1 MPRTVKL
8 KAGRNEFFVAFPA
21 SAPGWT
27 GQYSFIETGL
37 FSGDQVH
44 FFQYRAIVGTEDDG
58 ERHFPE
64 SVSFSLIRNSTLS
77 REITNLRGWNPR

>member
-27 GQYSFIETGL
+27 GQYSFIEQDYSQATKFIF
-37 FSGDQVH
+37 FSIALLLVP
-44 FFQYRAIVGTEDDG
+44 EDDG
-58 ERHFPE
+58 ERHFPD
-64 SVSFSLIRNSTLS
+64 R
-77 REITNLRGWNPR
+77 